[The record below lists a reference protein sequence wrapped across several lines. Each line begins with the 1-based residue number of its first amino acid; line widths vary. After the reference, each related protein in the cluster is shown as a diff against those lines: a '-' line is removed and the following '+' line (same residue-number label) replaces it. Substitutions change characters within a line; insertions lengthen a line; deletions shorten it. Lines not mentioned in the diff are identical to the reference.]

1 MPAFDEELFGPVA
14 AVVEAAEVEEA
25 IALANATQYGLGAS
39 LWTADTARGQALARR
54 IEAGMVAVNTVLR
67 SDFRLPFGGVKR
79 SGHGREL
86 SRFGLLEFAN
96 IKTLVVE
103 DA

>member
-14 AVVEAAEVEEA
+14 AVVEAADVEEA

-54 IEAGMVAVNTVLR
+54 IEAGMTVDGGATVLVTN
-67 SDFRLPFGGVKR
+67 DLTAK
-79 SGHGREL
+79 EL
-86 SRFGLLEFAN
+86 EIIRAGGLLNQVRRAR
-96 IKTLVVE
+96 
-103 DA
+103 